1 MTLAELDSFLIR
13 FNHCADQQ
21 SSSLG
26 DVVLDIAVPTDTQQ
40 VQAKA
45 VEQCFCPEGY
55 QGLSCEVYNLN
66 IRINGLK
73 LLMFQTAMRPGI

>member
-1 MTLAELDSFLIR
+1 MTLAELETFLIR
-13 FNHCADQQ
+13 FTHCVDQGK
-21 SSSLG
+21 SSLG

-55 QGLSCEVYNLN
+55 QGLSCEVKPMN
-66 IRINGLK
+66 
-73 LLMFQTAMRPGI
+73 